1 VVYYNGRC
9 VITLLLTVFSQTFSV
24 NGTARCVS
32 GFLESDTF
40 ILGYY
45 IQGVPG
51 GMCQTSE
58 ECSLGQ
64 TIPI

>member
-1 VVYYNGRC
+1 MVYYNSRC

-40 ILGYY
+40 ILGYH
-45 IQGVPG
+45 I
-51 GMCQTSE
+51 
-58 ECSLGQ
+58 
-64 TIPI
+64 